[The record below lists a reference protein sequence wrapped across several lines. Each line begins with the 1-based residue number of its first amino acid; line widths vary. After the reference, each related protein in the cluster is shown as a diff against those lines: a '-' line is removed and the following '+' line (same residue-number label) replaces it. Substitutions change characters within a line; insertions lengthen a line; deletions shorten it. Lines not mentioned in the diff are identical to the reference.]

1 MASLPEYYLQLNV
14 PTSLVM
20 LLVILT
26 WTSPSRSS
34 AVSNLMRE
42 GKLTLYKILKYWN
55 LQENNLEIKK
65 ITAEVEVELHNE

>member
-14 PTSLVM
+14 PTSLAE
-20 LLVILT
+20 LLVTLA

-42 GKLTLYKILKYWN
+42 GNYYLLLKYWN
-55 LQENNLEIKK
+55 LQENNFVL
-65 ITAEVEVELHNE
+65 LLLLL